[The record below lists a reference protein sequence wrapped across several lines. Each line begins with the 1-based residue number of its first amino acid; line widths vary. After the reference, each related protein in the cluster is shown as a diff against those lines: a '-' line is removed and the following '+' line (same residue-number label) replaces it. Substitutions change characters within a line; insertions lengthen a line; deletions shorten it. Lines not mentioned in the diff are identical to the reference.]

1 MTPQLILAGLAGFA
15 VVGIVVLAAALGW
28 GGEMSRTLRFGLC
41 AMAAGLVGAGV
52 SRAMQA
58 PVGWFDVLFLVGLV
72 VYLAR
77 SYGPAIIHHADAAD
91 GAADGRFDF
100 PRGR

>member
-1 MTPQLILAGLAGFA
+1 M
-15 VVGIVVLAAALGW
+15 VGIVILAAVMGW
-28 GGEMSRTLRFGLC
+28 GGEMSRTLRLGLC

-77 SYGPAIIHHADAAD
+77 TYGPAILKRADECD
-91 GAADGRFDF
+91 GVADGRIHF
-100 PRGR
+100 PTRR